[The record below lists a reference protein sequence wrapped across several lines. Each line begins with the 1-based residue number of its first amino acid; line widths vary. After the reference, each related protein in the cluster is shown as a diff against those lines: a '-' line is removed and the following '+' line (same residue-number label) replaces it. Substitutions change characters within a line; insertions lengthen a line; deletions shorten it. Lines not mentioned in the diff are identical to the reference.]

1 MKAIFTKFDMLPQKK
16 KMALVTAVVMTL
28 ALIITVP
35 SYAWFNE
42 QKKAA
47 EMYKV
52 EFPNALYL
60 NAAQREDRMYF
71 NLNAVSPYEID
82 PVTGGLKHNA
92 NGEPIPVTSQKYVFS
107 VSGKNTSRY
116 KMQLAHTNNNQFTYK
131 IYEATEYA
139 QETDIP
145 SGTDEDLIV
154 QYAVHANSHNENDL
168 GPTIDGKT
176 ISESGSKYYVHST
189 TEVDGEYK
197 NTDTSTPMKAGK
209 NDIYF
214 DENYKVNGQRLT
226 NIEAY
231 DVASYWQS
239 ENISVTLDTNKKFC
253 HYYVLEVTWE
263 KRTGN
268 TFTNKETDMV
278 YISATRN

>member
-16 KMALVTAVVMTL
+16 KMALVTAIVMTL
-28 ALIITVP
+28 ALIVTIP

-71 NLNAVSPYEID
+71 NMNAISPYEID
-82 PVTGGLKHNA
+82 PVTGGLRHDT
-92 NGEPIPVTSQKYVFS
+92 NGNPIPVTSQKYVFS
-107 VSGKNTSRY
+107 VSGKNTTRY

-131 IYEATEYA
+131 IYEATEYSEKA
-139 QETDIP
+139 DIP
-145 SGTDEDLIV
+145 SGTDDNLIV
-154 QYAVHANSHNENDL
+154 EYAVHPDSHNENDL

-176 ISESGSKYYVHST
+176 ISESGSKFYVYNT

-197 NTDTSTPMKAGK
+197 NTDTEIPMKAK
-209 NDIYF
+209 MNDDYY
-214 DENYKVNGQRLT
+214 DENYMANGQRLT
-226 NIEAY
+226 NVEGNDA
-231 DVASYWQS
+231 ASYWQS
-239 ENISVTLDTNKKFC
+239 ENISVVSDSNKKFC
-253 HYYVLEVTWE
+253 HYYVLVVTWE
-263 KRTGN
+263 KRTGY

-278 YISATRN
+278 YISATRT